1 MNKLWFK
8 RNLSEAVEE
17 PRLHNQLVPKD
28 DVFYEKLPI
37 ANSEKYVMRRDIRE
51 GLEELRHNVTG
62 DKSFAVVQ
70 AIFRDPETKDIFAK
84 SDSRK
89 HGEPAGR

>member
-1 MNKLWFK
+1 MVYK
-8 RNLSEAVEE
+8 RNLNEAVEK

-28 DVFYEKLPI
+28 DVSYEELPI
-37 ANSEKYVMRRDIRE
+37 ANAGKYAIPLDIIK
-51 GLEELRHNVTG
+51 GLEELRHIVTG

-89 HGEPAGR
+89 HGEPAGK